1 MKKLLLIA
9 ISLVLFST
17 SLFAVR
23 ITPFQVD
30 IPEAQ
35 KEIETLTQ
43 NDNDMDTE
51 NATMQ
56 SEIDTLET
64 EITDMEALKREITI
78 TMGKVKKHAGEL
90 YSLFQNVNDVE
101 LKSKLNGQ
109 ISENRKQRYALEK
122 KADELSGLILDNE
135 KEIELNTRYISANNV
150 QIDKNTYRIDVL
162 EACIKYTENE
172 SVSLESTVAQSQTLQ
187 SEVDSLV
194 GQNPAAAK

>member
-1 MKKLLLIA
+1 MKKTILILTSLL
-9 ISLVLFST
+9 LFST
-17 SLFAVR
+17 SVFAAR

-35 KEIETLTQ
+35 KEIESLSQ
-43 NDNDMDTE
+43 KNSDMEAE

-56 SEIDTLET
+56 AEIDKLET
-64 EITDMEALKREITI
+64 EITDMEALKREVAI

-90 YSLFQNVNDVE
+90 YSLFQNVNDAE

-122 KADELSGLILDNE
+122 KSDELSAQINDHQS
-135 KEIELNTRYISANNV
+135 EIELNRRYISANNV

-162 EACIKYTENE
+162 DASIKFTESE
-172 SVSLESTVAQSQTLQ
+172 SVSLDSTIEQSQTLQ
-187 SEVDSLV
+187 SEVDSLIS
-194 GQNPAAAK
+194 QNPVSE

>member
-1 MKKLLLIA
+1 
-9 ISLVLFST
+9 
-17 SLFAVR
+17 
-23 ITPFQVD
+23 
-30 IPEAQ
+30 
-35 KEIETLTQ
+35 
-43 NDNDMDTE
+43 MDTE